1 MTWEGPGFV
10 DHHCHLLRV
19 AAGVPAPY
27 GDLTAENVSAWHHRV
42 SERWSTPMDEGDR
55 PLPVDDR
62 LRGALERAL
71 AGAASLGLVQVTEAG
86 MGDWALL
93 EALLALRA
101 RGPLPVRVRLL
112 VASGVADPARMARTG
127 DPWLEVE
134 GVKFYA
140 DGWLGSRTCALAE
153 PFHDDPDDAG
163 VAFLD
168 ADTLASRADPFAE
181 AGMGDWAYFEALL
194 GLRARGPLPV
204 RVRLLVASGVAEVG
218 RMAPTGDPWLEI
230 VGVKFYADGWLGPR
244 TAAMRQPYSDQE
256 EGLGILFLDADT
268 LARRA
273 DPFAEAGWTI
283 ATHAIGDRAIESVL
297 DGYERLY
304 GSDCAT
310 AAPRIEHAQ
319 VLAPDLVRRMA
330 ELGVVACVQP
340 CFAVADADTA
350 RGALGPDRMEDAY
363 RWDTLL
369 DAGVPVLCGSDFP
382 VVPLAPLVGLQCL
395 LTGDHLDGRRAGA
408 PTLSQKQA
416 LAVMTDAGAGT
427 VVLSEDP
434 TRVAEDEVATI
445 EVVETRP
452 TG

>member
-1 MTWEGPGFV
+1 MSWEGPGFV
-10 DHHCHLLRV
+10 DHHAHLLRM
-19 AAGVPAPY
+19 AAGRPPMC
-27 GDLTAENVSAWHHRV
+27 GDPSDPEGVLAYHRRI
-42 SERWSTPMDEGDR
+42 SERWSTPMDEPEQ
-55 PLPVDDR
+55 PLEVDDN
-62 LRGALERAL
+62 LRGNLERGL
-71 AGAASLGLVQVTEAG
+71 AWAAELGLVEVTEAG
-86 MGDWALL
+86 MHDWAYL
-93 EALLALRA
+93 EALLALRQ

-112 VASGVADPARMARTG
+112 VASGTADVDRMQRTG
-127 DPWLEVE
+127 DPWLE
-134 GVKFYA
+134 
-140 DGWLGSRTCALAE
+140 
-153 PFHDDPDDAG
+153 
-163 VAFLD
+163 
-168 ADTLASRADPFAE
+168 
-181 AGMGDWAYFEALL
+181 M
-194 GLRARGPLPV
+194 
-204 RVRLLVASGVAEVG
+204 
-218 RMAPTGDPWLEI
+218 

-244 TAAMRQPYSDQE
+244 TAAMRQPYSDRE
-256 EGLGILFLDADT
+256 EDLGILFLDADT

-350 RGALGPDRMEDAY
+350 RSALGPDRMEDAY

-416 LAVMTDAGAGT
+416 LAAMTDAGAGT

>member
-1 MTWEGPGFV
+1 VSWEGPGFV
-10 DHHCHLLRV
+10 DHHAHLLRM
-19 AAGVPAPY
+19 AAGRPPMC
-27 GDLTAENVSAWHHRV
+27 GDPSDPEGVLAYHRRI
-42 SERWSTPMDEGDR
+42 SERWSTPMDEPEQ
-55 PLPVDDR
+55 PLEVDDN
-62 LRGALERAL
+62 LRGNLERGL
-71 AGAASLGLVQVTEAG
+71 VWAAELGLVEVTEAG
-86 MGDWALL
+86 MHDWAYL
-93 EALLALRA
+93 EALLALRQ

-112 VASGVADPARMARTG
+112 VASGTADVDRMQRTG
-127 DPWLEVE
+127 DPWLE
-134 GVKFYA
+134 
-140 DGWLGSRTCALAE
+140 L
-153 PFHDDPDDAG
+153 
-163 VAFLD
+163 
-168 ADTLASRADPFAE
+168 
-181 AGMGDWAYFEALL
+181 
-194 GLRARGPLPV
+194 
-204 RVRLLVASGVAEVG
+204 
-218 RMAPTGDPWLEI
+218 

-244 TAAMRQPYSDQE
+244 TAAMRQPYSDRE
-256 EGLGILFLDADT
+256 EDLGILFLDADT